1 MGLENKQSSFDAL
14 SDLIRQEQK
23 SAKEHV
29 TEEIHQYQRDL
40 EQDEY
45 CRKYLDSLSFPG
57 IRARQEVIV
66 DPYKET
72 FQWIFD
78 DSGKAVRPWG
88 NFVEWLKNGQ
98 GIYWIQGKAG
108 SGKSTLM
115 SYICGDQRTKVL
127 LKTWAGTHEL
137 LVIPFFFWKA
147 GKDSPM
153 QKSSAGLLRSLLYQ
167 ILEKLPHL
175 ILSLAQN
182 NRDLQDFKTNLQRFA
197 LIPAWT
203 EKHLLTTFQK
213 LLVELS
219 SSYHLCLFI
228 DGLDEIDGSQNDLA
242 ELLQDRVSGPNL
254 KICLSSRPDRFFI
267 DAFSSPTMLRL
278 EDVTRKDIILYVSSK
293 LQGACRKKPW
303 VVDDE
308 KWVSLMTATIVQKA
322 RGVFQWVRIVVEYQI
337 QGLQSKDS
345 LKKLQERVELLP
357 DEIEEL
363 YAHMLERIDKVHRE
377 EVASYLQIILQVYR
391 TPSISEIALALY
403 EGRDGLFSPQSTL
416 PLVEIASQCTSVR
429 ERIKLICA
437 GLLEFRDQPD
447 HAKEQKNIGVE
458 LANVAIESDR
468 GESTFRPNAYERAKS
483 AFLYN
488 WTTRVHLIHRTA
500 YDFLRDN
507 PAGKEFLKSNI
518 SSTFDVYRSYIE
530 ARLAQLVIFAQI
542 HDSYPSPSTPK
553 SMTSHSSNSSVAS
566 LDPPES
572 IASLR
577 SRSSVASLPGSL
589 GPHVTNDF
597 KSDIYAIMKFASFV
611 ERLTKVAQT
620 ALNDRIDKVVTM
632 LDQQYFHQP
641 PDTHWCTR
649 WGFPSREVDSLRRLG
664 PYDPSLRASSNEP
677 SHDIQYTSTVP
688 LDFLSFA
695 AYHGLYLYVLDTL
708 STRFEQDDP
717 DRMTILLR
725 VIFHERG
732 FATARGF
739 ELGVLLLKR
748 GANPNVLGAHSG
760 PGATIWISFLE
771 YWMYYD
777 VWHRDSVDAIDELP
791 TEKQLTLAARTFI
804 ESGADVN
811 ATFYSYYTD
820 PFSWM
825 ISGDV
830 STELK
835 RFKGAGVYATMSV
848 LAFFQDAIV
857 SLPDFAEIRKMCVA
871 RGASWTSRSV
881 FIRRKDDV
889 RTYLLSKRQSDDVD
903 KLIIVWS
910 SQRAGRP
917 VSAPLDSLRTVLM
930 KLHDELEIMNDEQIK
945 SYTSVSR

>member
-1 MGLENKQSSFDAL
+1 MAPQGAYLAPSPLTRLRFGHFHPADKKLLRNTHLRLASEGWFLPTQYSIFDIMLDPFSALSLACNIIQIVDFSIKAAAKFRELCRDGVSSENHELEDMAARLKGLQANLITINPATGESKALFGDEKDLQALAEKCCKTADDLTAELDTLKTSGPHKKRQAALTFFRSMRRKSVVEGIQRRLDGYRKVLDTRILINLRQRLDLVSLQQSEEFKNLDSRVQTPIVGLENKQSSFDAL

-23 SAKEHV
+23 STKEHV

-78 DSGKAVRPWG
+78 DSGKA
-88 NFVEWLKNGQ
+88 
-98 GIYWIQGKAG
+98 GKAG

-167 ILEKLPHL
+167 ILEKIPHL

-182 NRDLQDFKTNLQRFA
+182 DRDLQDFKTNFQRFA

-242 ELLQDRVSGPNL
+242 ELLQDMVSGPNL

-303 VVDDE
+303 AVDDE
-308 KWVSLMTATIVQKA
+308 KWVSLMTARIVQKA

-337 QGLQSKDS
+337 QGLRSKDS
-345 LKKLQERVELLP
+345 LKNLLERVELLP
-357 DEIEEL
+357 EEMEEL

-377 EVASYLQIILQVYR
+377 EVASYLQIILQIYK
-391 TPSISEIALALY
+391 TPSVSELALALY

-416 PLVEIASQCTSVR
+416 PLVEIASHCSLVR

-447 HAKEQKNIGVE
+447 HAREQKDIGVE
-458 LANVAIESDR
+458 LANVEIETER
-468 GESTFRPNAYERAKS
+468 GEPSSSTFRPNAYERAKS
-483 AFLYN
+483 TFLYN
-488 WTTRVHLIHRTA
+488 ETTPVHLIHRTA
-500 YDFLRDN
+500 YDFLRNN

-530 ARLAQLVIFAQI
+530 ARLAQLVIFAQTE
-542 HDSYPSPSTPK
+542 DSYLSPPPPK
-553 SMTSHSSNSSVAS
+553 SITSLSSINTVAS

-572 IASLR
+572 
-577 SRSSVASLPGSL
+577 VASLPSRSIIASL
-589 GPHVTNDF
+589 PSLFNPHVTHNFNND
-597 KSDIYAIMKFASFV
+597 IHAIMEIASTV
-611 ERLTKVAQT
+611 ERVTNVART
-620 ALNDRIDKVVTM
+620 ALTDRIDNVVTM

-641 PDTHWCTR
+641 PDNHWCTR
-649 WGFPSREVDSLRRLG
+649 WGFRPGEVDRSRRLG
-664 PYDPSLRASSNEP
+664 SDDPSLRASSNEP
-677 SHDIQYTSTVP
+677 IVP

-695 AYHGLYLYVLDTL
+695 TYHGLYLYVLDTL

-725 VIFHERG
+725 F
-732 FATARGF
+732 T
-739 ELGVLLLKR
+739 
-748 GANPNVLGAHSG
+748 
-760 PGATIWISFLE
+760 
-771 YWMYYD
+771 
-777 VWHRDSVDAIDELP
+777 
-791 TEKQLTLAARTFI
+791 
-804 ESGADVN
+804 
-811 ATFYSYYTD
+811 
-820 PFSWM
+820 
-825 ISGDV
+825 
-830 STELK
+830 
-835 RFKGAGVYATMSV
+835 
-848 LAFFQDAIV
+848 
-857 SLPDFAEIRKMCVA
+857 IRK
-871 RGASWTSRSV
+871 G
-881 FIRRKDDV
+881 
-889 RTYLLSKRQSDDVD
+889 
-903 KLIIVWS
+903 IVVTATG
-910 SQRAGRP
+910 QRIQHG
-917 VSAPLDSLRTVLM
+917 LCF
-930 KLHDELEIMNDEQIK
+930 
-945 SYTSVSR
+945 